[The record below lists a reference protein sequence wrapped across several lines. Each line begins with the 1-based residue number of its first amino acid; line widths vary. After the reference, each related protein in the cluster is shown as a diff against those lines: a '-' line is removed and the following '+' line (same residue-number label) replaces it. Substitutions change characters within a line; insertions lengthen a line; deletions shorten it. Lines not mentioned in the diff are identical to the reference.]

1 MHRVRL
7 LIARDAWRC
16 FYAINPLI
24 RRNVTIKCEG
34 HRPVASLHFVRKLC
48 TNLTTTEL
56 QYENGIY
63 KLPIPIETSPNVE
76 GKRVF
81 TLFPETTMTE
91 LIKRIQAEDPSI
103 HSVDVRTQCGEAI
116 SKEQILQ
123 RVATMDFQLILNEQ
137 VIPVKATGNKRG
149 LASRPEVAAPQI
161 DLKSFARI
169 SSIIAFRGALEN
181 ASQWKISLREYF
193 QLGMDHG
200 ISKKEATALLTHFQQ
215 TGVVLYYGTPSVED
229 SSGHS
234 IFLQPKIVMDAY
246 YKSVGLTPVSTQQF
260 HQKREEILQQIAIL
274 EPQQATCAQLYLQLK
289 NSAKR
294 YSSCFSYLIT
304 GTLVS
309 GFGLY
314 FWLSFFHFSW
324 DIMEPVTY
332 FTGFGVSI
340 IGYTWWSITNQEY
353 EYANVYDYIYRRKL
367 DKLIQ
372 RAKFN
377 LPQFQDTTEKV
388 RFLKDRV
395 DEMDAVL
402 AKPVQ
407 LQAKYLHVLRD
418 EAEFTKVRGDP
429 YYVSTVLDGIASDL
443 NAKQTHNKQRSKLD

>member
-1 MHRVRL
+1 MQEFLERVQ
-7 LIARDAWRC
+7 
-16 FYAINPLI
+16 
-24 RRNVTIKCEG
+24 K
-34 HRPVASLHFVRKLC
+34 
-48 TNLTTTEL
+48 
-56 QYENGIY
+56 
-63 KLPIPIETSPNVE
+63 
-76 GKRVF
+76 
-81 TLFPETTMTE
+81 
-91 LIKRIQAEDPSI
+91 EDPRI
-103 HSVDVRTQCGEAI
+103 KSVHIRSRCGKNIPNEENI
-116 SKEQILQ
+116 Q
-123 RVATMDFQLILNEQ
+123 RVAATDFQLIVNEQ
-137 VIPVKATGNKRG
+137 AIPIRVPDTKRD
-149 LASRPEVAAPQI
+149 LALSSRAELGAPQI
-161 DLKSFARI
+161 DVKSFARI

-193 QLGMDHG
+193 QLGVDHG
-200 ISKKEATALLTHFQQ
+200 ISKKEATKLLEHFQE
-215 TGVVLYYGTPSVED
+215 TGIVFYYGKPSAED
-229 SSGHS
+229 PSGDF
-234 IFLQPKIVMDAY
+234 IFLQPKIVLDAY
-246 YKSVGLTPVSTQQF
+246 YESIGLTPNSTLQF
-260 HQKREEILQQIAIL
+260 RKKRDDILQQILIL
-274 EPQQATCAQLYLQLK
+274 EPQVATCAQLYQQLK
-289 NSAKR
+289 NSAAR
-294 YSSCFSYLIT
+294 YSSCFSYLLT

-367 DKLIQ
+367 DKLIH

-377 LPQFQDTTEKV
+377 LPHFQDMTDKV

-429 YYVSTVLDGIASDL
+429 YYVSTVLDDITPNLVVNPAANVKKSE
-443 NAKQTHNKQRSKLD
+443 RV